1 MLQSHDLSYNT
12 TSAGLVSENDGTGHS
27 DSSADSDDSVLKRT
41 AKARIAARRIGYV
54 TQYSANN
61 LLKTTLFRV
70 KKNI

>member
-41 AKARIAARRIGYV
+41 AKARIAARRIG
-54 TQYSANN
+54 
-61 LLKTTLFRV
+61 
-70 KKNI
+70 